1 MTNPNEPTLTCS
13 EVVER
18 LAKDVADELLHK
30 WPSSILSDEQVKK
43 HIAEIVCMHATQRLH
58 SWRERRVQ
66 ELEECLR
73 ETAAR
78 LAATNVAIG
87 QGLGEM
93 EDGCRVL
100 DEGLSSQQ
108 GSDRRPSAFMPGM
121 SGESRSGRARSM
133 SDWKLK
139 MRPLF
144 RRGTWKP
151 IATRT
156 ARNYSEPSFA
166 ICGQARRCGLG

>member
-87 QGLGEM
+87 QGLGDRM
-93 EDGCRVL
+93 EDASGAEFWMKDYLANKEAIQKAERVYAG
-100 DEGLSSQQ
+100 DEWREQIRKG
-108 GSDRRPSAFMPGM
+108 AKH
-121 SGESRSGRARSM
+121 E
-133 SDWKLK
+133 
-139 MRPLF
+139 
-144 RRGTWKP
+144 
-151 IATRT
+151 
-156 ARNYSEPSFA
+156 
-166 ICGQARRCGLG
+166 